1 MSATA
6 LICMAVA
13 GMQLISGTPSCGTD
27 AAECLGDEIVALQV
41 ARAPAPAPLNPREL
55 KKCKTD
61 CLKSPSMCVYTNG
74 SQCAAKMMSAGGT
87 MICPAGT
94 KDCTQPGGVMNG
106 DIVHFCQVGGGGN
119 TALECS
125 SRRRSGSYCNEKTFS
140 PTPNFTYTVTTK
152 EGGPLAWGAKFFLDR
167 QTAGG
172 RRRSGMGRVH
182 CSFSEF
188 ISWDS
193 KTSDTSAETQFS
205 AHPHS
210 PPGPNAQY
218 GFPFQWTAGNAFVR
232 RLDSEGDQDYSCG
245 DLAAGGKGSG
255 ITFYFARNGQGCTKP

>member
-41 ARAPAPAPLNPREL
+41 ARAPAAAPLNPQEFDLQAAQAPAPAPLNPREL

-61 CLKSPSMCVYTNG
+61 CLIAVKVPKVCVYTNG
-74 SQCAAKMMSAGGT
+74 SQCAAKVKSAGGT
-87 MICPAGT
+87 LICPAGT

-106 DIVHFCQVGGGGN
+106 DIVHFCQVGGGN

-167 QTAGG
+167 QTAEG

-182 CSFSEF
+182 
-188 ISWDS
+188 
-193 KTSDTSAETQFS
+193 
-205 AHPHS
+205 
-210 PPGPNAQY
+210 
-218 GFPFQWTAGNAFVR
+218 
-232 RLDSEGDQDYSCG
+232 
-245 DLAAGGKGSG
+245 
-255 ITFYFARNGQGCTKP
+255 